1 MFCPK
6 CGEKMTS
13 YLPESG
19 YANAFKCLSCGN
31 IVESSFSNDRD
42 KFITL
47 LESLNVTYVTGETKH
62 EFYDKNGFLQLTV
75 EFNKSDI
82 CICDH
87 YFDFADDEY
96 VPLNTIY
103 NLIIKFDEAGTFL
116 GFEPYCAE

>member
-6 CGEKMTS
+6 CGARMAS

-31 IVESSFSNDRD
+31 VVESSFSNDRD

-47 LESLNVTYVTGETKH
+47 LDSLNVKYATGEARH
-62 EFYDKNGFLQLTV
+62 EFYDKDGFLELIL

-87 YFDFADDEY
+87 YFSEY
-96 VPLNTIY
+96 
-103 NLIIKFDEAGTFL
+103 E
-116 GFEPYCAE
+116 